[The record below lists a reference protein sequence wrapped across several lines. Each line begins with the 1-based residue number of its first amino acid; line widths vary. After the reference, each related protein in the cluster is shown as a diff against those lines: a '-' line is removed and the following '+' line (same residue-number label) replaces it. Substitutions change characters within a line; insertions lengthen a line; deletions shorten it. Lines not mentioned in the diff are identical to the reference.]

1 MALDRANYELAYM
14 IVVLNL
20 DGSLYGAFRETGA
33 NKGKMNI
40 SSLIYDS
47 SNYITAAVDLS
58 LDGTSTNR
66 NALITRFSVGNLT
79 APTITPSFY

>member
-1 MALDRANYELAYM
+1 MALDKDNYDLAYM
-14 IVVLNL
+14 IVILNL

-40 SSLIYDS
+40 SSLMYDS
-47 SNYITAAVDLS
+47 SNFITAAVDLS

-66 NALITRFSVGNLT
+66 NALITRFSVGNPT
-79 APTITPSFY
+79 ATTISPSFY

>member
-1 MALDRANYELAYM
+1 MALDRANYDLAYM

-40 SSLIYDS
+40 SSLMYDS

-79 APTITPSFY
+79 TAIITPNFY